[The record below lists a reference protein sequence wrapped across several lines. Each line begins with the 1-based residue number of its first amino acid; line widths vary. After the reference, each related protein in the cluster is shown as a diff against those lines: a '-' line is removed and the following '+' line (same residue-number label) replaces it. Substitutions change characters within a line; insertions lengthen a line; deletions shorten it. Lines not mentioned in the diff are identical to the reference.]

1 MPKEQVVWMS
11 HGDLVVETPAGFE
24 VDATSPSCPIA
35 AMSNKEREL
44 YGVQFH
50 PEVRHSVHGNHI
62 LKNFVFEVCHAES
75 KLVNGELH

>member
-1 MPKEQVVWMS
+1 MYHELPKEQVVWMS

-35 AMSNKEREL
+35 AMSSKDKNM

-50 PEVRHSVHGNHI
+50 PEVRHSVKQLEIEKYFAH
-62 LKNFVFEVCHAES
+62 LAVE
-75 KLVNGELH
+75 